1 MYTHDY
7 EYKNL
12 GQQKLNEMI
21 AETAVGRTLAGGYDV
36 IIPSLSNRVRITFK
50 TIALKALHVLGWQ
63 GSRKSRR
70 ASSTVRAQHMA
81 TE

>member
-36 IIPSLSNRVRITFK
+36 IIPSLSDRARHAFK
-50 TIALKALHVLGWQ
+50 TVAFKALQLSWTLSINLNNTGHQQSG
-63 GSRKSRR
+63 
-70 ASSTVRAQHMA
+70 
-81 TE
+81 